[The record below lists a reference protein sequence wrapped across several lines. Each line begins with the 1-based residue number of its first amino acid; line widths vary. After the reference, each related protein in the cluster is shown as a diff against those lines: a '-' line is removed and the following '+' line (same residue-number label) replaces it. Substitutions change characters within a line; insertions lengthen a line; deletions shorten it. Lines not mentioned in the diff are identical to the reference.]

1 MARKTKISRTFMIA
15 LAAGAVVLTLV
26 LAFLPKPVEVDL
38 APVTRGDLVKSI
50 DAEGRTRVA
59 ETYVVSTPVAG
70 RLLRVRVNPG
80 DIALR
85 GETVVAQMRPTNPS
99 VLDSRTREQASAAV
113 DAATAALRLAR
124 ANLNAAA
131 AAEDLAS
138 ADFARTQSLF
148 DSGIVSQAALDR
160 AQSTLR
166 AGRASRDTAE
176 AAIAM
181 REAELAN
188 ARANL
193 IGFDDV
199 GLANAIGSA
208 GGQEIPLYAPIDGRI
223 LRLMQESETTLP
235 AGAPIM
241 EIGDIASDLEV
252 VVDLLS
258 SDAVQVSVGDRVI
271 LRDWGGPNDL
281 TGEVTRIDPFGVTK
295 YSALGVEE
303 QRVNVEI
310 ALQSPLEERPGLGHG
325 YRLEAAIIIWQAEDI
340 LTVPASALF
349 RDREGWAVFVA
360 RDGTARLTPVE
371 TGQSD
376 GLMTELKGGLAA
388 GEMVILYPSAAITD
402 GVRIRQR
409 DAE

>member
-310 ALQSPLEERPGLGHG
+310 ALQSPLDERPGLGHG

-349 RDREGWAVFVA
+349 RDRDGWAVFVA
-360 RDGTARLTPVE
+360 RDGIARLTPVE

-376 GLMTELKGGLAA
+376 GLMTELKRGLAA